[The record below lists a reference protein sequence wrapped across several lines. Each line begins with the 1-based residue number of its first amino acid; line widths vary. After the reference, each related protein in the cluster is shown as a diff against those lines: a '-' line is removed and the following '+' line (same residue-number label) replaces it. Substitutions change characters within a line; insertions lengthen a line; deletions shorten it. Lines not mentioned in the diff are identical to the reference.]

1 MMETTT
7 YRLELARG
15 FLREAQEDLSL
26 QRWRSSISNAQ
37 LVAENALK
45 AVVSLFAPVA
55 KTHDPANI
63 LLEMMARRQIPAQW
77 QPAVQQLAEASRP
90 LGPQLHVQTDYGD
103 EFAGRLPWE
112 IFDRTDAEEAVALA
126 HDLLRKAE
134 ELIRGVNRE
143 RSE

>member
-55 KTHDPANI
+55 KPHDPANI

-77 QPAVQQLAEASRP
+77 QPAVQQLAEAS
-90 LGPQLHVQTDYGD
+90 T
-103 EFAGRLPWE
+103 
-112 IFDRTDAEEAVALA
+112 
-126 HDLLRKAE
+126 
-134 ELIRGVNRE
+134 
-143 RSE
+143 